1 MLLEFAAFIWLQMK
15 KPELVRPFR
24 IPVGTVGV
32 ILLLLPATVLLI
44 VVMCIASWKTVVIS
58 IAVSVL
64 GFITYP
70 ALQHAKAKKWMQFLD
85 VDEPKVPEDDDT
97 DPALS
102 PNPAISLHPEVGET
116 EIISLTE

>member
-1 MLLEFAAFIWLQMK
+1 MK

-102 PNPAISLHPEVGET
+102 LDPVISPDPAISLHPEVGET